1 MTKQLISS
9 EEEFKNAAE
18 KENTLVFL
26 KHSTTCPISQAAFQE
41 FDAFASEHSEVPSYY
56 LQVQDSRPL
65 SNYIAE
71 TYGVKHESPQ
81 VFVITNGEVKWHAS
95 HSQITKNADRKSV
108 V

>member
-18 KENTLVFL
+18 KENTFVFL
-26 KHSTTCPISQAAFQE
+26 KHSTTCPISQAALQE

-95 HSQITKNADRKSV
+95 HSQITKNAIEQHLS
-108 V
+108 